1 MRRAEGS
8 LKSAAEKACL
18 RPNAS
23 GLKPPRTRSGEKC
36 WTCAAVEGRA
46 LGMDTGGS
54 EEPYTPFNARSACHV
69 LDAAFALVL
78 HGLAELLLAGR
89 VYSSEVYLVTA
100 STWISVVVIGY
111 WVVAYAW
118 VGVVVRCHEPIA
130 LCAEVC
136 DGDRALTIF
145 VALCMLGPGPCP

>member
-1 MRRAEGS
+1 MFWMLPLLWS
-8 LKSAAEKACL
+8 FMDW
-18 RPNAS
+18 PNSFWQA
-23 GLKPPRTRSGEKC
+23 G
-36 WTCAAVEGRA
+36 
-46 LGMDTGGS
+46 
-54 EEPYTPFNARSACHV
+54 FIV
-69 LDAAFALVL
+69 L
-78 HGLAELLLAGR
+78 
-89 VYSSEVYLVTA
+89 VYLLTA